1 LFSCPYYVLE
11 RKEKKARKIELEVGE
26 WSTDPIM
33 GDVKMTDVSPTE
45 AADSMEM
52 DIMSK
57 SLGVKKAKMKVASP
71 VELPASN
78 KSYWSCSL

>member
-1 LFSCPYYVLE
+1 
-11 RKEKKARKIELEVGE
+11 
-26 WSTDPIM
+26 M